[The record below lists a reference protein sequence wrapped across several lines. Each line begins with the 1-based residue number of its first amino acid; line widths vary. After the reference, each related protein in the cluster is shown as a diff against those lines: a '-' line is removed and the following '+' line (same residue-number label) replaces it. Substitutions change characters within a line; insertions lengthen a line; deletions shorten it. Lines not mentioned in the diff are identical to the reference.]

1 VGGFAVIQ
9 AGFHR
14 FTGDIKF
21 LIDPSLENEGRVF
34 EALRVLPDKAVREL
48 SSGDVSKYIV
58 VRVADEV
65 VVDLM
70 ANACGVNY
78 ADAIQDAKFSEI
90 DGVKIPFASPKTLLR
105 MKQTVRDKDIADL
118 RFSNKS
124 STAPLRKRRKPPSS
138 ARSSTKLK
146 NAPVEPVND

>member
-105 MKQTVRDKDIADL
+105 MKQTVRDKDIADRAFL
-118 RFSNKS
+118 QQVIDRA
-124 STAPLRKRRKPPSS
+124 TAKKEETSFLGAVIDEIKKRTGGTGK
-138 ARSSTKLK
+138 
-146 NAPVEPVND
+146 